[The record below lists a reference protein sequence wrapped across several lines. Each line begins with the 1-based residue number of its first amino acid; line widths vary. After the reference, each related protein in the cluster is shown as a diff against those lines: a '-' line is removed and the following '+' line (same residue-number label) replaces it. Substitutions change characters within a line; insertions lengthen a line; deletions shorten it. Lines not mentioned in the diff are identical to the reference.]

1 MSTHQKSWKPTNK
14 WMAAQCTA
22 VATLAIAWVN
32 AGAWTKPLTIATIGL
47 VSQAT
52 AAYLVSN
59 ADPST
64 DASEAE
70 SAVGGQG
77 GAGRVSP
84 SGGTIQTTAA

>member
-59 ADPST
+59 AEPST
-64 DASEAE
+64 EASVAGER
-70 SAVGGQG
+70 QG
-77 GAGRVSP
+77 SSP
-84 SGGTIQTTAA
+84 DGLVTAPPGMQSTAA